1 MKLIYKD
8 NIMLLLRAKERI
20 PYLCAVVIL
29 ACWYGFDVQRG
40 WIIEKLSTLM
50 DQQPSWAL
58 HVLFIIGLCVI
69 FTYFCQNLIVKEKYL
84 SHQFRAF
91 WYSIIAV
98 YLYYRIENFFDFRG
112 FEYGI
117 AYMDLLLLWGYFLFC
132 YEIFRLYHSR
142 SFPVSNNGLIGD
154 SPIRNAEE
162 DQLGYSDYA
171 LAVAQYVND
180 TDCSKS
186 SFSIGIEGAW
196 GQGKT
201 SFVNLLKQE
210 LEKHGYII
218 VDFNARAS
226 ASCNEIQED
235 FLVSL
240 RNSLRSYYVGISGII
255 KKYGKAL
262 QVTEEYNPALKFF
275 QIGSW
280 PNLTSSWETLDK
292 AIKNTGRRIVVCI
305 DDLDRLTGEEIMEV
319 CKVID
324 KNGSFP
330 NVFYIVSYDKEYVQS
345 ILSSYLEFEKSG
357 DFLDKYINIEF
368 SLPKKVYLALLEELL
383 KYFEYSVSKNEFVN
397 VNIDQIKQFFSRNA
411 KVIELRL
418 STIRDIKRF
427 YNQFRFD
434 YQPVQNDVRFE
445 DYFLLEIIKYKY
457 KGEYEKL
464 RSGEYTSE
472 GADISN
478 KEINHNKEL
487 VYLNCIDDKEKEPQC
502 WDILLRLFPLAN
514 KMQFYN
520 GWYQSRWNRI
530 CSVLSYE
537 RYFYQ
542 HSDGIVYNKD
552 LQGLFQMSLENAVK
566 KVNSWKDNVNDVRE
580 FLLTRDAMRLN
591 SRKNFDIFIPLT
603 IYCAYIYNDYVL
615 RAALGTF
622 FVTDGHDKGIEKIKK
637 IYEFKDDNDYILHL
651 KSLLSQLAVIDIRPV
666 YSYVHA
672 LYTSMIDE
680 PLSIYHSIIN
690 IEDCKDFLM
699 NLLKEYLA
707 QIDDETWSAQTAW
720 EISRISKMNPKRIDY
735 IEMDNDAIN
744 AIKDSMEDKPEK
756 YAGAIITHFTFDGY
770 LKFNICNVFL
780 AYQIF
785 GGWENFEEYLQVIE
799 DSEKV
804 PSLVKDVLKLFWVKF
819 KKTEYN
825 PVTFDGHDK
834 QVSVGDYEAYYK
846 IFKSIY

>member
-1 MKLIYKD
+1 MELLYKD
-8 NIMLLLRAKERI
+8 NIMLLLRAKDRI
-20 PYLCAVVIL
+20 PYLCADVII

-98 YLYYRIENFFDFRG
+98 YLYYRIENVFDFRG

-117 AYMDLLLLWGYFLFC
+117 AYMDLLLIWGYFLFC

-142 SFPVSNNGLIGD
+142 SFPVYNNGLIGD

-487 VYLNCIDDKEKEPQC
+487 VYLNCIDDNEKEPQC

-530 CSVLSYE
+530 CNVLSYDI
-537 RYFYQ
+537 YFYQ
-542 HSDGIVYNKD
+542 QSEGVIYNKD
-552 LQGLFQMSLENAVK
+552 LQGLFQMSLKDAIDK
-566 KVNSWKDNVNDVRE
+566 IDSWKDNVNNVRD
-580 FLLTRDAMRLN
+580 FLLTRDAFRLN
-591 SRKNFDIFIPLT
+591 SRKNFDLYIPLT